1 MECTVAQRGMGFEVW
16 GDERSEVMQGVMR
29 MKYKGPVLF
38 HSFHQGRSP
47 VIFVVMAAEVNQ
59 KGR

>member
-47 VIFVVMAAEVNQ
+47 GIFVGLAAEV
-59 KGR
+59 G

>member
-38 HSFHQGRSP
+38 HFFYQGRSP
-47 VIFVVMAAEVNQ
+47 GIFVGLAAEDDQ